1 MLAEPMSSA
10 PDCVV
15 CGLHPRAV
23 CSACVSAGLQGKIAF
38 GIDYPLESSM
48 ERCFYCR
55 RQEAEWCWQ
64 CYSCASGDSYGL
76 THYTDHDLQNGQDGR
91 YYVVLTSIALSK
103 FQTQIGQVG
112 SSIDPLVRKCRP
124 PNHFNTSEGAAGS
137 RAGRLSVYTSTPD
150 AAVEMHKRLVPMVRE
165 VQPSAWP
172 DYATSHFGATL
183 KPGRQ
188 RGLYRVASYGLA
200 AGFVAAL
207 LAIASLRRGIV
218 NGPVAVGIG
227 IFALLLVLYFVASI
241 QDNKNKRA
249 AATIPMEPDGDQTS
263 EISRKSRT

>member
-1 MLAEPMSSA
+1 MSSA

-137 RAGRLSVYTSTPD
+137 RAGRLSVYTPHRMPRSRCTSDSCPWF
-150 AAVEMHKRLVPMVRE
+150 EKCSHRRGRTTRRPTLVPPLNPVVNAAYIE
-165 VQPSAWP
+165 WHPTAWP
-172 DYATSHFGATL
+172 
-183 KPGRQ
+183 P
-188 RGLYRVASYGLA
+188 
-200 AGFVAAL
+200 AL
-207 LAIASLRRGIV
+207 LRHCSPSQA
-218 NGPVAVGIG
+218 
-227 IFALLLVLYFVASI
+227 
-241 QDNKNKRA
+241 
-249 AATIPMEPDGDQTS
+249 
-263 EISRKSRT
+263 